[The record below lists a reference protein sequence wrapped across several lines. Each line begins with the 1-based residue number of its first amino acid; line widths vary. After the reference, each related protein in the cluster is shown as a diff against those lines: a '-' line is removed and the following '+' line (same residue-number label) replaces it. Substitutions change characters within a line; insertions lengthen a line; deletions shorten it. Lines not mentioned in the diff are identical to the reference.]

1 LLNEGQDQGHL
12 HHLLIRLTYIITGI
26 AAGFSIGFMIC
37 LLVRQVRK
45 RKRGGEFCS
54 IMWKKKDYY
63 NSFSYMFLG
72 PGSSIAMAFGLLA
85 SAMPLAIP
93 VVTGAILAV
102 GAKVWMY

>member
-1 LLNEGQDQGHL
+1 
-12 HHLLIRLTYIITGI
+12 
-26 AAGFSIGFMIC
+26 
-37 LLVRQVRK
+37 
-45 RKRGGEFCS
+45 
-54 IMWKKKDYY
+54 MWKKKDYY